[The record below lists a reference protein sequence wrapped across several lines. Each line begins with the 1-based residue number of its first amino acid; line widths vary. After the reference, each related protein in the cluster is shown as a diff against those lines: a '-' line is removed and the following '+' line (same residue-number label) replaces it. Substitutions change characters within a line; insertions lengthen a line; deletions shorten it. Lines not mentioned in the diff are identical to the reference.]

1 MHALRPAT
9 AEDADAIAQV
19 WHAAWHDAH
28 AEHVPAELLEHRTL
42 DHFLGRAAE
51 ALRHSTVADDDSGV
65 LGFVAV
71 TDDELEFLFVA
82 AHARGTGVAADLLAH
97 GERQIAEAY
106 DTAWLE
112 VVTGNTRARRFY
124 ERQGWSDVGARDGA
138 IATPNGRVVV
148 AYHRY
153 EKWLRT

>member
-1 MHALRPAT
+1 VHTLRPA
-9 AEDADAIAQV
+9 AAQDADAIAHV

-28 AEHVPAELLEHRTL
+28 AEHVPHALIQHRTL
-42 DHFLGRAAE
+42 DHFLAGAVQMIDR
-51 ALRHSTVADDDSGV
+51 STVAEDDSGL

-82 AHARGTGVAADLLAH
+82 AQARGTGVAADLLAR
-97 GERQIAEAY
+97 GERQLADLY

-112 VVTGNTRARRFY
+112 VVTGNARARRFY
-124 ERQGWSDVGARDGA
+124 ERQGWSDVGGRDGV
-138 IATPNGRVVV
+138 IDTPSGRLVV

-153 EKWLRT
+153 EKRLRT